1 MKLMRK
7 KQQKP
12 ARRSLHVSGEGRA
25 APEDLAQRYAFRR
38 NRTLTGS
45 LSSDVVSAT
54 EQRAELRS
62 ARMQAHDLRKH
73 RRKLSSILFIVLLI
87 AAGLGYLIFESIAL
101 PNVEIKGLAG
111 VETSTYEQKIQQ
123 YLGTRFLQ
131 RSRLTLDTDNLARFL
146 QANGAPEV
154 ESVSPDLS
162 FAGLGKT
169 TISLT
174 MRRPAVNWRSGSTQ
188 LFVDTHGIAFAKNFY
203 DTPGVEVVDETGIQ
217 AQNNRVLASNRFLGF
232 IGRIVGRLEDQG
244 YTVTKVVLPASTTR
258 QLQLSLQ
265 NVPYMVKVSVDRPAG
280 AQAEDAARSIRY
292 LSSRGMTPQYLDVRV
307 EGRVFYQ

>member
-87 AAGLGYLIFESIAL
+87 VAGLGYLIFESIAL

-123 YLGTRFLQ
+123 YLGTRFFAAQ
-131 RSRLTLDTDNLARFL
+131 PSDARYRQSRAISPGKWRARSRKCL
-146 QANGAPEV
+146 
-154 ESVSPDLS
+154 
-162 FAGLGKT
+162 
-169 TISLT
+169 
-174 MRRPAVNWRSGSTQ
+174 
-188 LFVDTHGIAFAKNFY
+188 
-203 DTPGVEVVDETGIQ
+203 
-217 AQNNRVLASNRFLGF
+217 
-232 IGRIVGRLEDQG
+232 
-244 YTVTKVVLPASTTR
+244 
-258 QLQLSLQ
+258 
-265 NVPYMVKVSVDRPAG
+265 
-280 AQAEDAARSIRY
+280 ARSIVCRTWQNDDFAYDAAPRSQLAQWRDTAICRY
-292 LSSRGMTPQYLDVRV
+292 TRDCICEEFL
-307 EGRVFYQ
+307 